1 MIAMWITQR
10 EIGGATGARVQG
22 RVLGAKEEIEPRM
35 KSSQGRGKS
44 VMSHLPKE
52 SDKVN
57 LQRELRSHRCHMSD
71 VQEGGRF
78 RVHL

>member
-1 MIAMWITQR
+1 
-10 EIGGATGARVQG
+10 
-22 RVLGAKEEIEPRM
+22 VLGAKEEIEPGMKRRHKE

-57 LQRELRSHRCHMSD
+57 LWRELRSHRCHTSD
-71 VQEGGRF
+71 VQEGGRYQ
-78 RVHL
+78 VHLQRRSQVK